1 VQKLV
6 PGPADSSGFARCVAH
21 LAACFRAQSNT
32 FVSPQKELPLK
43 LIVMSATLR
52 VEDFTDNKR
61 LFSVTPPVI
70 QVSLS
75 LLGSASD
82 AKTEIQ

>member
-1 VQKLV
+1 
-6 PGPADSSGFARCVAH
+6 
-21 LAACFRAQSNT
+21 
-32 FVSPQKELPLK
+32 VSPQKELPLK